1 MATYNTLTSLLT
13 AIANAIRTKTG
24 DTASINAQDFPNK
37 IESISTASGEL
48 LINHYSNV
56 EANNNINTTAVTI
69 QLDKGSYNLTAMA
82 RCYSFSN
89 NNNATLTAL
98 LDNVTLLR
106 VNGNGTLGTGSKQF
120 QVKSTS
126 TFTIKIVASGDNN
139 KFFYFDSVLTK
150 TI

>member
-24 DTASINAQDFPNK
+24 DSTVINAQDFPSK

-56 EANNNINTTAVTI
+56 KSNTNIDTTAVNI
-69 QLDKGSYNLTAMA
+69 QLDKGNYNLTAIA
-82 RCYSFSN
+82 QCYSYSN
-89 NNNATLTAL
+89 ANSATLTAL
-98 LDNVTLLR
+98 LNNNKILQIS
-106 VNGNGTLGTGSKQF
+106 GNGSIGTNTKQF
-120 QVKSTS
+120 QVDSTS
-126 TFTIKIVASGDNN
+126 NLKINILASGDNN
-139 KFFYFDSVLTK
+139 KYFYFDTVLTK

>member
-1 MATYNTLTSLLT
+1 MAYTTLNSLLT
-13 AIANAIRTKTG
+13 AIANAIRAKKGT
-24 DTASINAQDFPNK
+24 TAQINAQNFPSE

-56 EANNNINTTAVTI
+56 KSNTDINTTAVTI

-82 RCYSFSN
+82 QCYSFSN

-98 LDNVTLLR
+98 LDNVTLLQ
-106 VNGNGTLGTGSKQF
+106 VNSNGTLGTGTKQF
-120 QVKSTS
+120 QVESTS
-126 TFTIKIVASGDNN
+126 TFTIKIVANGDND

-150 TI
+150 TV